1 MAKLKDAVG
10 KPVGDRSME
19 LIKFAGKEM
28 IHAFNDDQA
37 IFAGERGDERFH
49 FVDSAVLVVA
59 RMHK

>member
-28 IHAFNDDQA
+28 IDTFDDNQV
-37 IFAGERGDERFH
+37 IFAGEGGDERFH